1 MSDRVYDAT
10 RCEQH
15 GKDLDMIVAQMQR
28 LTDAKHETA
37 TELKALRIELH
48 HAREDIGEIK
58 VKLLTFC
65 AQADFVLL
73 RTQWYYFVGLLASG
87 VVGAILALVFA
98 AGKVRP

>member
-15 GKDLDMIVAQMQR
+15 SKDLDMLMAQMQK
-28 LTDAKHETA
+28 LTDAKNETV

-48 HAREDIGEIK
+48 YAREDITE
-58 VKLLTFC
+58 VKAKLTTFC

-87 VVGAILALVFA
+87 VVGAVLALVYK
-98 AGKVRP
+98 GGVK